1 MNKMDND
8 MQKRR
13 LEEAEA
19 FLKKLGLT
27 ADVEAFLAGEGIARI
42 AKNAYE
48 LLKKAM
54 EEAINNAPES
64 VKKRA
69 EEVAKQITENEE
81 DYLLDVKGTFKLN
94 LTHTLQTLSDYI
106 AIDTMVRTMII
117 EVLKS
122 DKEGKL
128 HALITD
134 MAMMIVGH
142 IQSDAMEVIY
152 ENYVPE
158 GMPEEVADFITNV
171 LGGGSVMI
179 PLAAVFPG
187 VGEDDEEDDE
197 DDGSEDC

>member
-27 ADVEAFLAGEGIARI
+27 TDVEAFLAGEGIARI

-54 EEAINNAPES
+54 EEVINNAPES

>member
-27 ADVEAFLAGEGIARI
+27 TDVEAFLAGEGVARI

-187 VGEDDEEDDE
+187 VGEDDEENDE